1 MENEMK
7 LRKIAAAVLLLCLCL
22 PLMACAAEK
31 NSRDAVS
38 LWYVE
43 GEAAA
48 PALAALIGEYNAGLD
63 GELLPLSLRA
73 FPDEES
79 LAAAFDTARP
89 DLLLCA
95 HPRAMALYDR
105 GLTRDTAPALA
116 GNPPA
121 FAAWLTERFSA
132 VGRSFFPIGTEVQLL
147 YARSGSLGREAPE
160 DLEALLSRAGA
171 YGLENRAPFLT
182 ADSFAALF
190 YQSLLSQGSEFHG
203 LESLDIRDENYKR
216 SYNLIA
222 AAAYNEGLEALNY
235 PGAALVQG
243 GYLPC
248 ALTPSSALAG
258 AETKGFE
265 ILPLPVSGRRLGET
279 LGLAVTAPEG
289 RGLRSAAAFL
299 GWLMESGRA
308 SKLAYDSGLV
318 PAAGERAEGDSP
330 LAAVLA
336 ALWDA
341 GALHLP
347 DPDCDYYVNRV
358 AFEASFRAALK
369 RFY

>member
-1 MENEMK
+1 MK
-7 LRKIAAAVLLLCLCL
+7 LRKTAAAVLLLCLCL

-43 GEAAA
+43 GEAVA

-160 DLEALLSRAGA
+160 DFSQPTPFPPCFIRACCLRAASSTAL
-171 YGLENRAPFLT
+171 
-182 ADSFAALF
+182 
-190 YQSLLSQGSEFHG
+190 
-203 LESLDIRDENYKR
+203 K
-216 SYNLIA
+216 
-222 AAAYNEGLEALNY
+222 
-235 PGAALVQG
+235 
-243 GYLPC
+243 
-248 ALTPSSALAG
+248 ALTSGTKIINAAITSSPPPPIM
-258 AETKGFE
+258 K
-265 ILPLPVSGRRLGET
+265 
-279 LGLAVTAPEG
+279 
-289 RGLRSAAAFL
+289 GLR
-299 GWLMESGRA
+299 R
-308 SKLAYDSGLV
+308 
-318 PAAGERAEGDSP
+318 
-330 LAAVLA
+330 
-336 ALWDA
+336 
-341 GALHLP
+341 
-347 DPDCDYYVNRV
+347 
-358 AFEASFRAALK
+358 
-369 RFY
+369 

>member
-1 MENEMK
+1 MK
-7 LRKIAAAVLLLCLCL
+7 LRKTAAAVLLLCLCL

-48 PALAALIGEYNAGLD
+48 PALAALIGEYNAGLG

-160 DLEALLSRAGA
+160 DLEALLSRPGPT
-171 YGLENRAPFLT
+171 GWKTGPPFSQPTPFPPCFIRACCLRAASST
-182 ADSFAALF
+182 AL
-190 YQSLLSQGSEFHG
+190 
-203 LESLDIRDENYKR
+203 K
-216 SYNLIA
+216 
-222 AAAYNEGLEALNY
+222 
-235 PGAALVQG
+235 
-243 GYLPC
+243 
-248 ALTPSSALAG
+248 ALTSGTKIINAAITSSPPPPIM
-258 AETKGFE
+258 K
-265 ILPLPVSGRRLGET
+265 
-279 LGLAVTAPEG
+279 
-289 RGLRSAAAFL
+289 GLR
-299 GWLMESGRA
+299 R
-308 SKLAYDSGLV
+308 
-318 PAAGERAEGDSP
+318 
-330 LAAVLA
+330 
-336 ALWDA
+336 
-341 GALHLP
+341 
-347 DPDCDYYVNRV
+347 
-358 AFEASFRAALK
+358 
-369 RFY
+369 